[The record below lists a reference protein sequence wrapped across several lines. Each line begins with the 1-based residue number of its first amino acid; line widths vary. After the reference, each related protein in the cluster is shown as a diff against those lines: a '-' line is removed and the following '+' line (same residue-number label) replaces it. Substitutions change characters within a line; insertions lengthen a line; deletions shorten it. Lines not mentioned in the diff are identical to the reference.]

1 MTCFQNAVRSE
12 SMRFVERQ
20 LEDSKRREGE
30 LTRALDKLNI
40 DVGNLQVCCIF
51 STEQHLKL
59 LLLKIKVNEC

>member
-1 MTCFQNAVRSE
+1 MSRFQNAVRSE

-40 DVGNLQVCCIF
+40 DVGNLQVCWIF
-51 STEQHLKL
+51 QQNY
-59 LLLKIKVNEC
+59 I